1 VASWGI
7 HTEVE
12 FHKWEG
18 EMGVFD
24 GKVAWVTGAGTGI
37 GKAGALMFAREGA
50 SVALIGRRRDK
61 LDEVATAIHA
71 AGGTATVEALDVADR
86 AKVGAAAARLLQRFR
101 RVDILVNN
109 AGLNVTNRRLDE
121 ITPEDWDHVIA
132 VNLTGAFNMAMAA
145 MPTMREQKDGLIIN
159 VASTAAKRVSGVA
172 GIAYSASKF
181 GMLGMSLSLTQEA
194 WKFGVRACCLCPDDV
209 NTPIMARRKVKYPPE
224 VLEQFIQPEDLA
236 ETMRFVALMPRR
248 TSIPEMLIYPTNVR
262 PYTPA
267 ETGLSS

>member
-1 VASWGI
+1 MTA
-7 HTEVE
+7 
-12 FHKWEG
+12 FA
-18 EMGVFD
+18 
-24 GKVAWVTGAGTGI
+24 GKVVWMTGAGTGI
-37 GKAGALMFAREGA
+37 GKAGALMFAHEGA

-61 LDEVATAIHA
+61 LEEVAANIHA
-71 AGGTATVEALDVADR
+71 TGGTAAVEVLDVADR
-86 AKVGAAAARLLQRFR
+86 KKVGEAGERLLKRLG

-109 AGLNVTNRRLDE
+109 AGLNVVNRRLDE
-121 ITPEDWDHVIA
+121 ITAEDWDYILA
-132 VNLTGAFNMAMAA
+132 VNLTGAFNMVQAA
-145 MPTMREQKDGLIIN
+145 MPTMRTQKDGLIIN
-159 VASTAAKRVSGVA
+159 IASTAAKRVSGVA

-181 GMLGMSLSLTQEA
+181 GLLGMSLSLTQEA

-267 ETGLSS
+267 ESGLTS

>member
-1 VASWGI
+1 MTA
-7 HTEVE
+7 
-12 FHKWEG
+12 FA
-18 EMGVFD
+18 
-24 GKVAWVTGAGTGI
+24 GKVVWMTGAGTGI

-50 SVALIGRRRDK
+50 AVALIGRRREA
-61 LDEVATAIHA
+61 LDEVAAQIQGI
-71 AGGTATVEALDVADR
+71 GGTAAVEALDVADR
-86 AKVGAAAARLLQRFR
+86 KKVGEAGARLLKRLG

-109 AGLNVTNRRLDE
+109 AGINVVDRRLDE
-121 ITPEDWDHVIA
+121 IRAEDWDYVLA
-132 VNLTGAFNMAMAA
+132 VNLTGAFNMVQAA
-145 MPTMREQKDGLIIN
+145 MPTMRDQKDGLIIN
-159 VASTAAKRVSGVA
+159 IASTAAKRVSGVA

-194 WKFGVRACCLCPDDV
+194 WKFGIRACCLCPDDV

-248 TSIPEMLIYPTNVR
+248 TSIPEMVIYPTNVR

-267 ETGLSS
+267 ESGLPS

>member
-1 VASWGI
+1 MTA
-7 HTEVE
+7 
-12 FHKWEG
+12 FA
-18 EMGVFD
+18 
-24 GKVAWVTGAGTGI
+24 GKVVWMTGAGTGI

-50 SVALIGRRRDK
+50 AVALIGRRRDK
-61 LDEVATAIHA
+61 LDEVAAEIQAI
-71 AGGTATVEALDVADR
+71 GGKAVVEALDVADR
-86 AKVGAAAARLLQRFR
+86 KKVGEAGERLLKGLG

-109 AGLNVTNRRLDE
+109 AGLNVVNRRLDE
-121 ITPEDWDHVIA
+121 ITAEDWDSILA
-132 VNLTGAFNMAMAA
+132 VNLTGAFNMVQAA
-145 MPTMREQKDGLIIN
+145 MPAMRTQQDGLIIN
-159 VASTAAKRVSGVA
+159 IASTAAKRVSGVA

-194 WKFGVRACCLCPDDV
+194 WKFGIRACCLCPDDV

-267 ETGLSS
+267 ESGLPS

>member
-1 VASWGI
+1 MTA
-7 HTEVE
+7 
-12 FHKWEG
+12 FA
-18 EMGVFD
+18 
-24 GKVAWVTGAGTGI
+24 GKVVWMTGAGTGI
-37 GKAGALMFAREGA
+37 GKAGALMFAQEGA
-50 SVALIGRRRDK
+50 AVALIGRRRDK
-61 LDEVATAIHA
+61 LDEVAAEIQAIGGKA
-71 AGGTATVEALDVADR
+71 AVEALDVADR
-86 AKVGAAAARLLQRFR
+86 KKVGVAGERLLKRLG

-109 AGLNVTNRRLDE
+109 AGLNVVNRRLNE
-121 ITPEDWDHVIA
+121 ITAEDWDYILA
-132 VNLTGAFNMAMAA
+132 VNLTGAFNMVQAA
-145 MPTMREQKDGLIIN
+145 MPTMRNQKDGLIIN
-159 VASTAAKRVSGVA
+159 IASTAAKRVSGVA

-194 WKFGVRACCLCPDDV
+194 WKFGIRACCLCPDDV

-267 ETGLSS
+267 ESGLTS

>member
-1 VASWGI
+1 MTA
-7 HTEVE
+7 
-12 FHKWEG
+12 FA
-18 EMGVFD
+18 
-24 GKVAWVTGAGTGI
+24 GKVVWMTGAGTGI
-37 GKAGALMFAREGA
+37 GKAGARMFAQEGA
-50 SVALIGRRRDK
+50 AVALIGRRRDT
-61 LDEVATAIHA
+61 LDEVAAAIRA
-71 AGGTATVEALDVADR
+71 IGGTAVVEVLDVADR
-86 AKVGAAAARLLQRFR
+86 TKVGEAGQRLVKRLG

-109 AGLNVTNRRLDE
+109 AGLNVVNRRLDE
-121 ITPEDWDHVIA
+121 ITAEDWDHILA
-132 VNLTGAFNMAMAA
+132 VNLTGAFNMVQAA
-145 MPTMREQKDGLIIN
+145 MPTMRNQKDGLIIN
-159 VASTAAKRVSGVA
+159 IASTAAKRVSGVA

-194 WKFGVRACCLCPDDV
+194 WKFGIRACCLCPDDV

-267 ETGLSS
+267 ESGLPS